1 MNNDI
6 VITKC
11 SAFANTLPRLRKV
24 EYIVIHKGTHTARE
38 NAVSFANPTT
48 HYSTD
53 FAIDKD
59 GIIQYN
65 PDVSHRV
72 CCHIHPYYGDLY
84 IGTMKIGISNS
95 IAIQICN
102 NVDSIFDD
110 DKTLNNTAELTA
122 YIANQYNIPENNII
136 YLQLKNNRLCSTAIN
151 FETNEE
157 WRVFNQK
164 LIELRKI

>member
-11 SAFANTLPRLRKV
+11 SAFANTLPRLRKA
-24 EYIVIHKGTHTARE
+24 EYIVIHKGTRTARE

-59 GIIQYN
+59 EIIQYN
-65 PDVSHRV
+65 PDVAHRV
-72 CCHIHPYYGDLY
+72 CCHILPYYGE
-84 IGTMKIGISNS
+84 IGISNS

-102 NVDSIFDD
+102 NADSIFDD
-110 DKTLNNTAELTA
+110 DKTLNNAAGLTA
-122 YIANQYNIPENNII
+122 YLVKQYNIPENHII
-136 YLQLKNNRLCSTAIN
+136 FCQLKNNRLCGTAIN
-151 FETNEE
+151 LETNEE
-157 WRVFNQK
+157 WGVFNQK
-164 LIELRKI
+164 LIESREI

>member
-11 SAFANTLPRLRKV
+11 SAFANTLPRLRKA
-24 EYIVIHKGTHTARE
+24 EYIVIHKGKRTARE

-59 GIIQYN
+59 EIIQYN
-65 PDVSHRV
+65 PDVSHRI
-72 CCHIHPYYGDLY
+72 CCHIHPCYGDLY

-110 DKTLNNTAELTA
+110 DKTLNNTAKLTA
-122 YIANQYNIPENNII
+122 QLSYEHNIPENHII
-136 YLQLKNNRLCSTAIN
+136 FCQLKNNRLCGTAIN
-151 FETNEE
+151 LETNEE

-164 LIELRKI
+164 LIESRTI